1 VVLSQQLLLQVEQI
15 RAGDEAIVILIQGI
29 KAATKLQ
36 ATKCG
41 STAQHGGEH
50 KCRQCMSTST
60 GSRTEHDGIA
70 GLGDGGVEQSAL
82 MMKPTWS
89 WSSASKM

>member
-36 ATKCG
+36 ATTCG

-50 KCRQCMSTST
+50 NFRQCMSTST
-60 GSRTEHDGIA
+60 GSRTENDGIA
-70 GLGDGGVEQSAL
+70 GLGDGGVEQIRR
-82 MMKPTWS
+82 
-89 WSSASKM
+89 